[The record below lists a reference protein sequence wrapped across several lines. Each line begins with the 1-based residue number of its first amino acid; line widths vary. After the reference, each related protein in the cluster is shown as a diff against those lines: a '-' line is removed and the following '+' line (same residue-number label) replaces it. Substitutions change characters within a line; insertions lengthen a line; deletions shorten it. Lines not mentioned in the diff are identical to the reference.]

1 MSLGCGDSS
10 MVVLDLEAGW
20 SESLLQLENSM
31 MLSKKH
37 YGQDAG
43 KHIEGRNEYQIA
55 DL

>member
-1 MSLGCGDSS
+1 M
-10 MVVLDLEAGW
+10 
-20 SESLLQLENSM
+20 QLENSM
-31 MLSKKH
+31 MSQEKH